1 MGKAESRTISKIG
14 NSAGVT
20 LPAELMERLGL
31 AVGDKVH
38 LTVTEGGILLS
49 PYDPDFEEA
58 LALSREVMKDYR
70 DTLKAL
76 A

>member
-1 MGKAESRTISKIG
+1 MKKAESRTISKIG

-38 LTVTEGGILLS
+38 VSATEHGILVS
-49 PYDPDFEEA
+49 PYDPEFEEA

-76 A
+76 S

>member
-38 LTVTEGGILLS
+38 LTATEDGILLS

-58 LALSREVMKDYR
+58 LALSHEVMKDYR

-76 A
+76 S